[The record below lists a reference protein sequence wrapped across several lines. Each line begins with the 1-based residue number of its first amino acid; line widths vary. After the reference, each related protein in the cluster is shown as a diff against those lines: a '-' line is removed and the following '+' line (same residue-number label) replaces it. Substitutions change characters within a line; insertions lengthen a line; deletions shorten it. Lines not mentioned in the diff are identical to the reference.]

1 MSTTSI
7 TSRIA
12 RPTTRIR
19 EVRPSILALVVGI
32 VADAATTVYGI
43 SIMGLVY
50 EAGPLASLIIPWLW
64 RTGEFGLNLGE
75 AAGLYAYGYV
85 AVGIAVAGVLHYL
98 DTDSEFQRHPISS
111 GFFRRFTRGVA
122 AVFVASPVLNMVQLA
137 KWIAWVPEA
146 GWS

>member
-12 RPTTRIR
+12 RPTARLR

-50 EAGPLASLIIPWLW
+50 EGGPLASIFIPWLW

-75 AAGLYAYGYV
+75 AAGLYAYAYV
-85 AVGIAVAGVLHYL
+85 IVGVGVAGVLHLL
-98 DTDSEFQRHPISS
+98 DGDEEFQQLP
-111 GFFRRFTRGVA
+111 
-122 AVFVASPVLNMVQLA
+122 AVQHAPPVFATVFAISPVVNLTVLA
-137 KWIAWVPEA
+137 KWIVWVPNA
-146 GWS
+146 GWA